1 MATLPKVWAFET
13 GTNHWRKFDS
23 WPPPAAKQRQLYFH
37 AAGKLSFDSP
47 TEEAAADEYVS
58 DPGRPVPFI
67 GHIAEGVPREFMVED
82 QRFAAQRPDVL
93 VYETDTLD
101 KDLSIA
107 GTMSPRL
114 WVSTT
119 GTDCDFI
126 VKVVD
131 VYPTEFP
138 DNSPN
143 PENVRMGGFEQLVR
157 GEPLRAKF
165 RNGLEKAEPMQPG
178 KLTQITFDMPDIC
191 HVFRAGHK
199 LMIQV
204 QSSWFPLLDRNPQTF
219 VDIPDA
225 KPADFRPATQRLSR
239 SHGAASSVA
248 VPILNAD

>member
-1 MATLPKVWAFET
+1 
-13 GTNHWRKFDS
+13 
-23 WPPPAAKQRQLYFH
+23 
-37 AAGKLSFDSP
+37 
-47 TEEAAADEYVS
+47 
-58 DPGRPVPFI
+58 
-67 GHIAEGVPREFMVED
+67 
-82 QRFAAQRPDVL
+82 
-93 VYETDTLD
+93 
-101 KDLSIA
+101 
-107 GTMSPRL
+107 
-114 WVSTT
+114 
-119 GTDCDFI
+119 CDFI